1 MKKVSRKIL
10 WALLV
15 CCGWGAVAAA
25 VARADE
31 PKTPQTPGKE
41 AIVRKSPAAPRNM
54 EEQTVRTPEEFI
66 KQLPAQ
72 DREKLRE
79 VSRLLA
85 VNATV
90 NKLKDGYIRKPE
102 KHPSAFFR
110 SIAGIKWRRMLK
122 NSGFAPIFLSDLF
135 TGASLMNGPSGEKCA
150 IVALY
155 NPWWDALLFF
165 RLEAVENGPQW
176 KISSFEL
183 QSGEDFRGERVPGLP
198 SIDSV
203 IAQKGRQALVW
214 MRLIKATRARF
225 DAVFS
230 GKKPENC
237 SFRNE
242 FPPTSRLPVQLR
254 AAARMKLHQAMLG
267 NKGVIVEMS
276 SFLLLLRGV
285 KAEKMKAVLKGS
297 DLRTFRY
304 FAALPVGFRRTMT
317 CYGCWTTE
325 RQRLYLY
332 ISKMNPNIICLLYIN
347 VGVRVNFEMFD
358 LNDSEKY
365 LDAIEKVQSGK
376 AVKK

>member
-10 WALLV
+10 CSLLD
-15 CCGWGAVAAA
+15 CWIWGVGATT
-25 VARADE
+25 VARVDE
-31 PKTPQTPGKE
+31 PKLTQTVDEKIIG
-41 AIVRKSPAAPRNM
+41 RKTLAAPRNT
-54 EEQTVRTPEEFI
+54 EERPLQTPEEFI
-66 KQLPAQ
+66 RQLPAQ

-85 VNATV
+85 VNEAV
-90 NKLKDGYIRKPE
+90 NKLKDDYIREPE
-102 KHPSAFFR
+102 KHSSVSFR
-110 SIAGIKWRRMLK
+110 SIVGIKWKRMLK

-135 TGASLMNGPSGEKCA
+135 TGALLINGPFGEKCA
-150 IVALY
+150 VAALY

-165 RLEAVENGPQW
+165 RLEAAENGPPW
-176 KISSFEL
+176 KITSFEL
-183 QSGEDFRGERVPGLP
+183 QSGEDFRGEPPSGIP
-198 SIDSV
+198 SIDPV

-254 AAARMKLHQAMLG
+254 AAARMKLHQTMLG

-276 SFLLLLRGV
+276 AFLQLLRGV
-285 KAEKMKAVLKGS
+285 KAEKMKAVLKGN
-297 DLRTFRY
+297 DLRTFRF

-317 CYGCWTTE
+317 YYGCWTTE

-347 VGVRVNFEMFD
+347 AGVRVNFEMFD

-365 LDAIEKVQSGK
+365 LDVIGKAQSGK
-376 AVKK
+376 AVGK